1 MYCSNC
7 GKQIT
12 DGTRYC
18 GNCGSPVGFVQPAA
32 VRQTDEGDSTVFILG
47 VISLVTSFS
56 LSLVSVVLSIIAI
69 VLASKSKS
77 ALGYEARR
85 VKQGRI
91 CAIIALIIAIVSAI
105 IAFFFPYLI
114 LWFVTALFNDMDI
127 MEKMVYTLP
136 RFAFFGL

>member
-18 GNCGSPVGFVQPAA
+18 DNCGSPVGFVQPAA

-105 IAFFFPYLI
+105 IALFFPYLI